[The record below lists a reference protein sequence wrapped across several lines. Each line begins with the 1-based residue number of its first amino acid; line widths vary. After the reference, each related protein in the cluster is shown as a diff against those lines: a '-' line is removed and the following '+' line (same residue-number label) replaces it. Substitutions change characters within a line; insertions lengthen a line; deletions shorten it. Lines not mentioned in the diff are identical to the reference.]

1 MDFHEFEI
9 ACIFMTLRL
18 RAFKYFPFFFASV
31 TSNQGLFAAAGKA
44 ARGERFFSTF
54 PLSSGDLGFKSLR
67 DHKCNK
73 YTQSFFRIVTLDP
86 KLFWL

>member
-1 MDFHEFEI
+1 MHFYEFEI
-9 ACIFMTLRL
+9 ACIWIFSQT
-18 RAFKYFPFFFASV
+18 FFFASV

-54 PLSSGDLGFKSLR
+54 PLSSGDLGFKSLK

-73 YTQSFFRIVTLDP
+73 YLN
-86 KLFWL
+86 LF

>member
-1 MDFHEFEI
+1 MHFYEFEI

-18 RAFKYFPFFFASV
+18 RAFRYFPKLFFFASV

-54 PLSSGDLGFKSLR
+54 PLSSGDLGFKSLK

-73 YTQSFFRIVTLDP
+73 
-86 KLFWL
+86 